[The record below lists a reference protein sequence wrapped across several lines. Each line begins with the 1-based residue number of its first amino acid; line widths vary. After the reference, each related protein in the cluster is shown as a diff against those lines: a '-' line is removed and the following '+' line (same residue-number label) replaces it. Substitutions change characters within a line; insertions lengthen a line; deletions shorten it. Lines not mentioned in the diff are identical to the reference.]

1 MGGSVV
7 QMFAIS
13 SRVGTAVVV
22 FAGLLLFGL
31 LLVITSAGEL
41 RGRRKARVPVGFRPA
56 PSDEELERSVLERTL
71 MWAGITTLFIAV
83 FLPVYWLREPHRLA
97 SKKAFIA
104 QETIDQGLAL
114 YAGNPNAEPPVAGLC
129 IQCHGPGG
137 AGGIRTYLLDGV
149 NRQYAE
155 PPLKYIYSRYL
166 QAGRSQD
173 EITQIIYDTINRGR
187 PGTPMPTWGIAF
199 GGPLN
204 SRQVDTLVAYLQSI
218 QVDFP
223 KATSTDGA
231 ALFSQNCAICHGAD
245 ARGGI
250 GPNLT
255 VELQRHPATCQVQGI
270 TCVDDVFDI
279 VRTGRLNMN
288 RPSMPAWAGLGK
300 DAIDALVQFI
310 KSIQVVK

>member
-1 MGGSVV
+1 MAGGSV
-7 QMFAIS
+7 FAIS
-13 SRVGTAVVV
+13 SRLGTAVVV
-22 FAGLLLFGL
+22 FIGLLLFGL

-41 RGRRKARVPVGFRPA
+41 RGRRKARVPIAFRPGA
-56 PSDEELERSVLERTL
+56 SDEELERSVLERTL

-83 FLPVYWLREPHRLA
+83 FLPIYWLREPHRIA
-97 SKKAFIA
+97 SKKVFFSK
-104 QETIDQGLAL
+104 ETVDQGLTL

-129 IQCHGPGG
+129 IQCHGEGG
-137 AGGIRTYLLDGV
+137 AGGVRQYLVDGV
-149 NRQYAE
+149 NKQYAE

-173 EITQIIYDTINRGR
+173 EITQIIYDTINHGR
-187 PGTPMPTWGIAF
+187 SGTPMPTWGIAF

-218 QVDFP
+218 QENFP
-223 KATSTDGA
+223 TATTTDA
-231 ALFSQNCAICHGAD
+231 QSLFAQNCAICHGAD
-245 ARGGI
+245 AKGGI

-255 VELQRHPATCQVQGI
+255 VEMQRHPARCEVTGI

-279 VRTGRLNMN
+279 IRTGRLNTN

-300 DAIDALVQFI
+300 DAINALVDFI
-310 KSIQVVK
+310 QSIQVIK